1 MLETTKA
8 IIEAAC
14 NGDPTVTPEMMRHGL
29 RVMKGEFPLGRDHQ
43 NCPDRILLKQGTVAQ
58 LIDGC
63 RQTVKKLERQGRLT
77 PIILSPGR
85 TYTSHARNGR
95 PYERSSAIIRY
106 ALTEVLALAA
116 QMKEDKKERQE
127 GEGGAK

>member
-1 MLETTKA
+1 MLETTRT
-8 IIEAAC
+8 IIEAAV
-14 NGDPTVTPEMMRHGL
+14 NADPTVTPDMLRCGL
-29 RVMKGEFPLGRDHQ
+29 QIMEGKAPLVQGNE
-43 NCPDRILLKQGTVAQ
+43 NCPDRVLLKQGTVAQ

-95 PYERSSAIIRY
+95 SYERSSAIIRY
-106 ALTEVLALAA
+106 RLSEVMALAREL
-116 QMKEDKKERQE
+116 KGDK
-127 GEGGAK
+127 GGQADAKGGRR